1 MKTGAAVPSR
11 GKSWR
16 TYIAIYFSCFVFL
29 FRALYLRAS
38 YCPLTVSSAR
48 QWTARNL
55 YHRLRAAEGRPSG
68 RSRTV
73 KKKKKEICHGEI
85 LSSTGH
91 TKTGKG
97 IVCQISSLL
106 YLAETLMPPF
116 FGLHFPSSCFLDSDS
131 PRKTEKVTC
140 RLSSS
145 RKFKRLRQKFT
156 HEASPVQWPF
166 EH

>member
-1 MKTGAAVPSR
+1 MQSTSVVLYFCFVLYICVQATVLLQFLQLGNGLHATCITGFVQLREGLLGAAE
-11 GKSWR
+11 
-16 TYIAIYFSCFVFL
+16 
-29 FRALYLRAS
+29 
-38 YCPLTVSSAR
+38 
-48 QWTARNL
+48 
-55 YHRLRAAEGRPSG
+55 RL
-68 RSRTV
+68 
-73 KKKKKEICHGEI
+73 KKKKEKEICHGEI

-145 RKFKRLRQKFT
+145 CKFKGLRQKFT